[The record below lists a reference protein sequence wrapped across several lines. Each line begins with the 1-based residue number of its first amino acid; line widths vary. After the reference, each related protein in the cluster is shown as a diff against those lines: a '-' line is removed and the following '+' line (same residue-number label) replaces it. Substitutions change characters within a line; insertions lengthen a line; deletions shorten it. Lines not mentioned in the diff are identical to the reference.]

1 MSQDNEFNQYLKGNS
16 ALTQVYAELPDA
28 ALSAHLDAAILAEAH
43 RAVNARPG
51 AKPKRRWTIPLG
63 MVATLFVVVMAGLQ
77 LPHMLKDAATPQR
90 QQEEKM
96 TAMMDTGI
104 AGLSSDA
111 PETHKKIQES
121 TRALPKEKSE
131 IIRAEAAIKSSDAG
145 APVKM
150 SAPVVERPQK
160 SEVSESRSSSNAL
173 MAPAAPMAAPVPQAA
188 KPMGFSG
195 SGYIAQD
202 KVLSKEKKASGHVQD
217 RLSDALEQSAPAA
230 AMIDAPQPLQLKRAL
245 VQPVLDEAV
254 DENLLP
260 DEWLIRIKRLKE
272 EGKRDEV
279 RKELAA
285 FKKRYPDRPIPV
297 TLEIK

>member
-1 MSQDNEFNQYLKGNS
+1 MNQDMEFEQYLKGNS

-28 ALSAHLDAAILAEAH
+28 ALPAHLDAAILAEAH

-51 AKPKRRWTIPLG
+51 AKHKRRWTIPLG
-63 MVATLFVVVMAGLQ
+63 MVATLFVAVMAGLQ
-77 LPHMLKDAATPQR
+77 LPHMLKDAASPQQ

-96 TAMMDTGI
+96 AALMDTGI

-217 RLSDALEQSAPAA
+217 RLSDVLEQSAPAA
-230 AMIDAPQPLQLKRAL
+230 AMMDAPQPLQLKRAL

-272 EGKRDEV
+272 EGKRDEA

-285 FKKRYPDRPIPV
+285 FKKHYPDRPVPV